1 MLKLIGSSVVLIAS
15 TIGGIIYAQ
24 SYIYRFRELN
34 EVERCICELENE
46 IVYTHTPLP
55 EALKNIASRS
65 EKPISEIFK
74 NISTELASNCHD
86 SVYEVFKEELGR
98 SKNIY
103 LKTEDVNI
111 ILDLAKSLGES
122 DIDGQ
127 VNIFLFTINNLKK
140 VINDAEI
147 AMKKNVKMFRYLGF
161 SIGAMI
167 VIMLI

>member
-1 MLKLIGSSVVLIAS
+1 MLKLIGSSLVIVAS

-24 SYIYRFRELN
+24 SYVYRVRELN
-34 EVERCICELENE
+34 EVQRCICELENE

-55 EALKNIASRS
+55 EALINISNRS
-65 EKPISEIFK
+65 KKPISEIFRK
-74 NISTELASNCHD
+74 ISMELSSNNHD
-86 SVYEVFKEELGR
+86 SVYEAFRDIFEK

-103 LKTEDVNI
+103 LKTDDINI
-111 ILDLAKSLGES
+111 VLDLAKSLGES

-140 VINDAEI
+140 AISDAEI
-147 AMKKNVKMFRYLGF
+147 SMKKNVKMFRYLGF